1 MSNHLVVDLSR
12 RSLLKNMAGVAALVP
27 VLLPYQQLA
36 VEVEASSGVVLN
48 ACSTTCDC
56 ICPLGLNEK

>member
-1 MSNHLVVDLSR
+1 MSNNLVDLSR
-12 RSLLKNMAGVAALVP
+12 RSLLKNMAGVAALVS

-36 VEVEASSGVVLN
+36 VEAEVSNGFVLN
-48 ACSTTCDC
+48 ACSTTCDR